1 MSTSP
6 SVLFVDHT
14 AALGGAELYLLD
26 YVRHREGPHQ
36 VLLFEEGPFADRLA
50 SADVPTRC
58 LSGASA
64 VLSFSRASGLR
75 AALQAIPG
83 GLKLIYQVA
92 QAARA
97 CDVVFANSQ
106 KAFLVAALAG
116 SVTRTPVVW
125 NLHDLLT
132 ADHFSWFNTQ
142 LVVAMANTFATTV
155 VVNSE
160 ATRQA
165 FVDAGGRRGLTCVV
179 YNGLDAKVFEEA
191 APANVRETQ
200 SIGDAPLV
208 GIFSR
213 LAPWKGQH
221 VLLEALGT
229 LPSVHALLV
238 GEALFGDEVTY
249 AQRLRDEVGRRGLS
263 DRVHFLGF
271 RDDIPALVSTVD
283 MVVHTSI
290 APEPFGRVIVE
301 GLLAQKPVIATRAGG
316 AQEVIR
322 EGKTGWL
329 VSPGDAD
336 ALARA
341 IGHVLSDP
349 KESHRRARTGRRDA
363 RERFSLNTMV
373 SALEKIIQQAAH
385 SGM

>member
-1 MSTSP
+1 MSPAP

-36 VLLFEEGPFADRLA
+36 VLLFEEGSFADRLV

-64 VLSFSRASGLR
+64 VLSFSRASGLT

-83 GLKLIYQVA
+83 GMQLIYQVA

-97 CDVVFANSQ
+97 CNVVFANSQ
-106 KAFLVAALAG
+106 KAFLIAALAG
-116 SVTRTPVVW
+116 TLTRTPVVW

-132 ADHFSWFNTQ
+132 ADHFSAFNTRV
-142 LVVAMANTFATTV
+142 VVAMANTFATTV
-155 VVNSE
+155 VVNSK
-160 ATRQA
+160 ATRRS
-165 FVDAGGRRGLTCVV
+165 FVDAGGRQSLTRVV
-179 YNGLDAKVFEEA
+179 YNGLDAQVFEEA
-191 APANVRETQ
+191 RPANIREAGG
-200 SIGDAPLV
+200 IGDAPLV

-221 VLLEALGT
+221 VLLEALDT
-229 LPSVHALLV
+229 LPAVHALLV

-249 AQRLRDEVGRRGLS
+249 AQRLHDEASRRGLS

-271 RDDIPALVSTVD
+271 RDDIPALVNAVD

-290 APEPFGRVIVE
+290 APEPFGRVIAE

-322 EGKTGWL
+322 KGKTGWL
-329 VSPGDAD
+329 VPPGDAD

-349 KESHRRARTGRRDA
+349 QESRRRARAGKRDA
-363 RERFSLNTMV
+363 RERFSLNTMAT
-373 SALEKIIQQAAH
+373 ALDKIIQQAAR
-385 SGM
+385 SGV

>member
-1 MSTSP
+1 MSTPP

-75 AALQAIPG
+75 AALKAIPG
-83 GLKLIYQVA
+83 GMRLIYQVA
-92 QAARA
+92 QAACA

-106 KAFLVAALAG
+106 KAFLIAALAG
-116 SVTRTPVVW
+116 TLTRTPVVW

-132 ADHFSWFNTQ
+132 ADHFSSFNTR
-142 LVVAMANTFATTV
+142 LVVAMANAFATTV

-160 ATRQA
+160 ATRQS
-165 FVDAGGRRGLTCVV
+165 FVDVGGRQRLTRVV
-179 YNGLDAKVFEEA
+179 YNGLDAQVFEEA
-191 APANVRETQ
+191 RPANVREAQ
-200 SIGDAPLV
+200 GIGDAPLV
-208 GIFSR
+208 GVFSR

-221 VLLEALGT
+221 VLLEALDM
-229 LPSVHALLV
+229 LPAVHALLV

-249 AQRLRDEVGRRGLS
+249 AQRLRDEAGRRGLS

-271 RDDIPALVSTVD
+271 RDDIPALVNAVD
-283 MVVHTSI
+283 VVVHTSV
-290 APEPFGRVIVE
+290 APEPFGRVIAE

-316 AQEVIR
+316 AQEIIR

-329 VSPGDAD
+329 VPPGDAD

-341 IGHVLSDP
+341 VRHVLSDP
-349 KESHRRARTGRRDA
+349 EEARRRAHAGRREA
-363 RERFSLNTMV
+363 RERFSLGTMAC
-373 SALEKIIQQAAH
+373 ALEAIIHDAARA
-385 SGM
+385 GG